1 MCGRFI
7 QISLSSRIKKLF
19 DIDIITCE
27 VIPNY
32 NVAPTQQVLIIVL
45 REGRQLDKY
54 NWGLVPPWEK

>member
-1 MCGRFI
+1 MCGRFT
-7 QISLSSRIKKLF
+7 QISPLTKIKKFF
-19 DIDIITCE
+19 DIDNITCE
-27 VIPNY
+27 VTPNY